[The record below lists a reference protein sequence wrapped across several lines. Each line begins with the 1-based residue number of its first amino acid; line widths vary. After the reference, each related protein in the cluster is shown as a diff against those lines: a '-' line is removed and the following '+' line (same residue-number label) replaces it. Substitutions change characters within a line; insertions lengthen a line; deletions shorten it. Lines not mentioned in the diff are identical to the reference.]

1 MKKIA
6 QISDLHF
13 STEDLLVTEG
23 LIKELNAISP
33 DVIAISGDLTQRAR
47 TNQFLLVR
55 AFLEK
60 LKAPKIIIPGNHDI
74 PLFDLIRR
82 FIAPLNRYKRLITSD
97 MNPLYEDDEIAV
109 LGINTARSL
118 TWKEGRISVK
128 QIKDMEKVLC
138 RISNDK
144 LKIIVTHHPF
154 IPPPGSPGIKIVGRS
169 VSALRVIDE
178 CHVDLLLAGHLH
190 QGYSGDVRPYY
201 PSAEHSV
208 ISVQA
213 GTAISNRRRNEP
225 NAYNL
230 ISVDKG
236 SIIIEIKK
244 WDGNKFYSSIATS
257 YKLINK
263 EWIKTAGQNSTGDSV
278 FV

>member
-13 STEDLLVTEG
+13 GMEDPLVTEG
-23 LIKELNAISP
+23 LIKDLNSISP
-33 DVIAISGDLTQRAR
+33 DVIAVSGDLTQRAR
-47 TNQFLLVR
+47 TKQFLLAK
-55 AFLEK
+55 AFFEK
-60 LKAPKIIIPGNHDI
+60 LNAPKIIIPGNHDI
-74 PLFDLIRR
+74 PLFDVIRR
-82 FIAPLNRYKRLITSD
+82 FFFALGRYKRIITSD
-97 MNPLYEDDEIAV
+97 MSPLYEDNEIAV

-118 TWKEGRISVK
+118 TWKEGRISVE
-128 QIKDMEKVLC
+128 QIKDMENTLC
-138 RISNDK
+138 GISNEK
-144 LKIIVTHHPF
+144 FKIVVTHHPF

-208 ISVQA
+208 ISAQA

-230 ISVDKG
+230 ISVDKE
-236 SIIIEIKK
+236 SINIDIRI
-244 WDGNKFYSSIATS
+244 WNRNKFSTSIATS

-263 EWIKTAGQNSTGDSV
+263 EWIKTTGQTSPGDN
-278 FV
+278 